1 MKSKILIISDIGK
14 EIGLGH
20 YTRSRIIK
28 KEINSFFKNSFL
40 IKNIYFDNE
49 INKKKI
55 LKIKTVSNFESLKK
69 KTSEFKPNFVFL
81 NNSKKFEKNF
91 ANKIL
96 NFLKKNFKNTIIVSV
111 DSYIS
116 YHNKINH
123 IWIPNVEINNK
134 YKFKK
139 NIYFGWD
146 KLLIQKNKK
155 RKITTKNN
163 LLISTGSADKYGL
176 IKKIP
181 KYFKTLTDDLNIH
194 CLIGPYSKIPKNK
207 NKFKIKYLTNVK
219 NTNLLNKFNFGFVTF
234 GVSFFEFIFN
244 NILVI
249 AYIPQKKEKPL
260 LVRYLRKKGFIV
272 CTDNRSILD
281 SLKKLLKNKKEYQ
294 KRIKLVSKKIN
305 FKNRKIFYKKLL
317 YNLG

>member
-1 MKSKILIISDIGK
+1 M
-14 EIGLGH
+14 
-20 YTRSRIIK
+20 
-28 KEINSFFKNSFL
+28 
-40 IKNIYFDNE
+40 
-49 INKKKI
+49 
-55 LKIKTVSNFESLKK
+55 
-69 KTSEFKPNFVFL
+69 
-81 NNSKKFEKNF
+81 
-91 ANKIL
+91 
-96 NFLKKNFKNTIIVSV
+96 
-111 DSYIS
+111 
-116 YHNKINH
+116 
-123 IWIPNVEINNK
+123 
-134 YKFKK
+134 
-139 NIYFGWD
+139 
-146 KLLIQKNKK
+146 
-155 RKITTKNN
+155 
-163 LLISTGSADKYGL
+163 
-176 IKKIP
+176 
-181 KYFKTLTDDLNIH
+181 NIH

>member
-28 KEINSFFKNSFL
+28 KEINTFFKNSFL

-69 KTSEFKPNFVFL
+69 KISEFKPNFVFL